1 MSRQATIVSILVV
14 GLLAGLGI
22 YLYRTFRPAA
32 ARSFEVRNWI
42 TKGAYPPGAV
52 IHAGE
57 RCGDAPFIY
66 PTDGLIGY
74 LWGDS
79 FRPGQKHQGLDIF
92 GGGNVD
98 VTPVVAAYD
107 GYLTRLPDWKSSV
120 ILRIPH
126 DPLEPGRQIWLYYTH
141 MADQGG
147 HSFIAPDFPPDTAEV
162 FVPAGTLLGYQGNYS
177 GDPNN
182 PVGVHL
188 HFSIV
193 RDDGNGKFLNELK
206 IANTLDPSSY
216 FNMPLNADRNRDKI
230 PVCEQ

>member
-1 MSRQATIVSILVV
+1 MSRQATIVSILVI

-32 ARSFEVRNWI
+32 ERSFEVRNWI

-52 IHAGE
+52 IRAGE

-98 VTPVVAAYD
+98 VIPVVAAYD
-107 GYLTRLPDWKSSV
+107 GYLTRLPDWKSAV

-126 DPLEPGRQIWLYYTH
+126 DPLEPGRQIWLYYAH
-141 MADQGG
+141 MADQNGN
-147 HSFIAPDFPPDTAEV
+147 SFISADFPSGTTEV
-162 FVPAGTLLGYQGNYS
+162 IVPAGTLLGYQGNYS

-193 RDDGNGKFLNELK
+193 RDDGKGKFLNELK
-206 IANTLDPSSY
+206 IANTIDPSSY